1 MRRLFK
7 RISAEARLKIT
18 LCVLFVALVVGYLAP
33 NIFISVPAGHVGVL
47 WSRLFGGTITTKVY
61 NEGLHAFL
69 PWDHVT
75 LYDVREQRLSQ
86 QFDSVTSDGVHV
98 MITMDVRYHLIINQL
113 GVLQRNLGSDYVNT
127 LIAPNVSAFLRQ
139 QVARYTT
146 EEVYSTQRSYI
157 ERVVLDYMR
166 LNRSVILR
174 ASTEGLQ
181 FANYDSVFI
190 NGVVLP
196 PAMQAAIALKMAQRE
211 AVHEWSYRVQR
222 EQLESQRREIEAEG
236 TRKVLAILG
245 EKLSDTFV
253 RLRYVEMLGTLA
265 QGNGTKL
272 IITAP
277 GGVGPGLV
285 VGADTPITAS
295 SPPSGGPRQIGPSL
309 TLPIP
314 PEIPTILPL
323 PHIPDLLTPH
333 SMPQTP

>member
-1 MRRLFK
+1 MMRLFR
-7 RISAEARLKIT
+7 RISDEAMLKIT
-18 LCVLFVALVVGYLAP
+18 LGVLFVSLVVGYLAP

-47 WSRLFGGTITTKVY
+47 WSRLFGGTVTTEVFS
-61 NEGLHAFL
+61 EGLHAFL

-75 LYDVREQRLSQ
+75 LYDVREQRLSEQ
-86 QFDSVTSDGVHV
+86 VDSVTSDGVHV
-98 MITMDVRYHLIINQL
+98 MITMDVRYHPIISQL
-113 GVLQRNLGSDYVNT
+113 GFLQRNLGPDYVST

-139 QVARYTT
+139 QVARYST
-146 EEVYSTQRSYI
+146 EEVYSTQRVYI

-174 ASTEGLQ
+174 ASTAGLQ
-181 FANYDSVFI
+181 FVNYDAVFI

-196 PAMQAAIALKMAQRE
+196 KSMRAAIGLKIAQRE

-236 TRKVLAILG
+236 TRRVLAILG

-272 IITAP
+272 IVTAP
-277 GGVGPGLV
+277 GGAGPGLL
-285 VGADTPITAS
+285 VGTDAPAMPS
-295 SPPSGGPRQIGPSL
+295 SPAAGPRR
-309 TLPIP
+309 TAPINVP
-314 PEIPTILPL
+314 LLSEMPDIPL
-323 PHIPDLLTPH
+323 PPHAPDLLPETHTMRPL
-333 SMPQTP
+333 P